1 MLLSLVVKLQNII
14 SNYETSLQISNLSEV
29 MQIKEASGIERAV
42 LANVFASK
50 TFAQALQD
58 KWKGLVDRQQEAA
71 TQYMGNTSSIRRNSF
86 QNFLKSDL
94 QVTVEQYRSEAN
106 KLTTSEDTSVN
117 SQSWFTASTKRIAYL
132 SNLQNELFDEVIMYN
147 HKIVDNNQKE
157 LNNLI
162 LIVIIS
168 TISTIFLSI
177 LIARRITNNIRKAQS
192 IFHEISSGNLAMQ
205 WELSGS
211 DELAELSRSVN
222 ALVIKLKTVISD
234 VRNASDK
241 VDTASS
247 GLDNSSTVINK
258 MSQTLT
264 TNVSEAKGAAGE
276 LLNGFK
282 HINDEAQSVSY
293 SMKSI
298 DESVLDFSNTI
309 QNVASSTNRASQV
322 VGEANEHVN
331 TALKASEELSL
342 CSKVIGSVLSDIMQ
356 VNEQTKI
363 LALNATIEATK
374 AGEYGKGFEVV
385 ANEVRNLVGETN
397 SATSKIKVRIK
408 EITEAVGKVEKITNI
423 LVGSFSELSIAYN
436 EIDTAITAQS
446 SAANSIAENVG
457 TTTKSLEQMVS
468 SLSVAGEQINM
479 IDNIVTSLD
488 SAADSTYHEAME
500 GSKQSS
506 DLKNIVQFL
515 GDRVKTFKF

>member
-1 MLLSLVVKLQNII
+1 
-14 SNYETSLQISNLSEV
+14 
-29 MQIKEASGIERAV
+29 
-42 LANVFASK
+42 
-50 TFAQALQD
+50 
-58 KWKGLVDRQQEAA
+58 
-71 TQYMGNTSSIRRNSF
+71 
-86 QNFLKSDL
+86 
-94 QVTVEQYRSEAN
+94 
-106 KLTTSEDTSVN
+106 
-117 SQSWFTASTKRIAYL
+117 
-132 SNLQNELFDEVIMYN
+132 
-147 HKIVDNNQKE
+147 
-157 LNNLI
+157 
-162 LIVIIS
+162 
-168 TISTIFLSI
+168 
-177 LIARRITNNIRKAQS
+177 
-192 IFHEISSGNLAMQ
+192 
-205 WELSGS
+205 
-211 DELAELSRSVN
+211 
-222 ALVIKLKTVISD
+222 
-234 VRNASDK
+234 
-241 VDTASS
+241 
-247 GLDNSSTVINK
+247 
-258 MSQTLT
+258 
-264 TNVSEAKGAAGE
+264 
-276 LLNGFK
+276 
-282 HINDEAQSVSY
+282 
-293 SMKSI
+293 
-298 DESVLDFSNTI
+298 I

-500 GSKQSS
+500 GSKQ
-506 DLKNIVQFL
+506 
-515 GDRVKTFKF
+515 